1 MEDILDGVDAGVGE
15 ISSIPEGGSVDLGE
29 STTEV
34 DHSGDDPQKYTEDE
48 ILDWAADQ
56 GEKEKQQQAK
66 LEDPNAKPD
75 PQTPPQK
82 GQQSPQPQVAA
93 ENEVKTALKSLATS
107 HPAAARQI
115 RDAYFAAQAYRDL
128 FPIQDARTLRGMFT
142 SVQEAKQ
149 AQNSAA
155 DLLALDH
162 ALVNDPPGL
171 IRHIASRNPNA
182 IQSLATSF
190 GSALFDVS
198 SDLYRTALAEPAVKT
213 FLDFMGQYAS
223 QIQSEEGRLAVEVI
237 KELEKHYWTGEQG
250 KTGGKYDKAL
260 QERLARADQIEE
272 SQRVERATGFQ
283 EAISSGYIDRVSE
296 SISRMID
303 NTDSSLSDAAKN
315 QIVEKVASELGSIL
329 QGDQYLQRRL
339 ALEIRG
345 GERQQGHRDQ
355 VVKYLF
361 DRVSGL
367 LGPMTRDAVEE
378 MTRQVVPAG
387 GVVNMPVPPQRPR
400 TPIGAPVGSSRKM
413 PGPPLTRQESR
424 KMSEDDIIDHFLE
437 A

>member
-1 MEDILDGVDAGVGE
+1 MDDILDGMDAGVGE
-15 ISSIPEGGSVDLGE
+15 ISNIPEGGSVDLGE

-66 LEDPNAKPD
+66 LADPNAKPD
-75 PQTPPQK
+75 QQTPPQP
-82 GQQSPQPQVAA
+82 GQTPQQPQVAA
-93 ENEVKTALKSLATS
+93 ENEVKTALKSLATT

-128 FPIQDARTLRGMFT
+128 MPIQDARTLRGMFT

-149 AQNSAA
+149 AQTAAA
-155 DLLALDH
+155 DLLALDF
-162 ALVNDPPGL
+162 ALVNDPSGL
-171 IRHIASRNPNA
+171 VKHISSRSPEA

-190 GSALFDVS
+190 GASLFDVS
-198 SDLYRTALAEPAVKT
+198 PDLYRTAMAEPAVKT
-213 FLDFMGQYAS
+213 FLEFMGQYAS
-223 QIQSEEGRLAVEVI
+223 QIQSEEGRLAVDVI
-237 KELEKHYWTGEQG
+237 KELEKHYWAGEQG